1 MHLPAVW
8 VQPSAGNQRADNQPN
23 STPHPSCTPV
33 NDAHP
38 LLWACYTFEMRTFG
52 QTFATVLVLTTL
64 AHGEAPVDV
73 ELVAPRGLQVTAP
86 QAWLQLLSKMQLG
99 QVRIR
104 STSRPGGSRLEPS
117 IKNRGTEQH
126 PRYHVLGLLTA
137 DGKLVLPGGT
147 FKRND
152 HGKLNDYFQ
161 RLAADGPE
169 GVTAPRGN
177 FGLTERQFHT
187 VHDALATKVRFPTH
201 GKTVQQFVDQ
211 LANELSLPLVPDQDA
226 HRVLRSAEPVTNEVE
241 GLSAGTALA
250 VLLGNCGL
258 ALRPEKPRGQ
268 NPRLQIVRAQQDLEV
283 WPVGWKPQERPREL
297 APVLFEFLNVEISGY
312 SLAEAL
318 AAVGPRLG
326 MPLLIDRSTLERHN
340 IDPTQIKIELPHTRT
355 YYKRVLDRILSQARL
370 KGELKADEA
379 GNVFYW
385 VTR

>member
-1 MHLPAVW
+1 MPAHDTH
-8 VQPSAGNQRADNQPN
+8 A
-23 STPHPSCTPV
+23 
-33 NDAHP
+33 
-38 LLWACYTFEMRTFG
+38 LLWACYTFGMRTFG
-52 QTFATVLVLTTL
+52 QTFVTVLVLTSL
-64 AHGEAPVDV
+64 VHGEAPVDV

-86 QAWLQLLSKMQLG
+86 QAWLQLLGKMELG

-104 STSRPGGSRLEPS
+104 STSRPTDPQPQPS
-117 IKNRGTEQH
+117 IKNRGTEQR

-137 DGKLVLPGGT
+137 DGKLIFPGGT

-177 FGLTERQFHT
+177 FGLTERQFDT
-187 VHDALATKVRFPTH
+187 VHDVLATKVHFSTH

-211 LANELSLPLVPDQDA
+211 LAGELSLPLVPDRDT
-226 HRVLRSAEPVTNEVE
+226 LRLLRGAEPVTNEVE

-250 VLLGNCGL
+250 ALLGNCGL
-258 ALRPEKPRGQ
+258 ALCPEKQRGQ
-268 NPRLQIVRAQQDLEV
+268 SPRLQIVRAQKDLEV
-283 WPVGWKPQERPREL
+283 WPVGWKIQERPREL

-326 MPLLIDRSTLERHN
+326 IPLLIDQAALERHA
-340 IDPTQIKIELPHTRT
+340 IDPTQIKIELPRTRT

-370 KGELKADEA
+370 KGELRGDEA